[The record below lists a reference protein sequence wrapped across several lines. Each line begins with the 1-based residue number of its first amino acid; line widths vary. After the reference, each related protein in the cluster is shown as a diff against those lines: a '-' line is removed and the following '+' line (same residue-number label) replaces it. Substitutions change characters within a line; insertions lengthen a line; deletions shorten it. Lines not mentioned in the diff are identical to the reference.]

1 MSPLVALLTD
11 RLRHGFA
18 LDANCLP
25 SRLRH
30 GSSLRR
36 WPQQSHR
43 LQPPNDRSLIFFLFK
58 RLDDRDRLSPLGQ
71 PHLFALLHRFHRRGE
86 VLVALSQSHVHPE
99 LSSIVVISLVMI
111 SLHNL
116 LSSIGASNSEPW
128 SRDEVARPVSTPPL
142 YASIRTI

>member
-1 MSPLVALLTD
+1 MVNYQVRQSTATESLSAYLF
-11 RLRHGFA
+11 RLPRA
-18 LDANCLP
+18 
-25 SRLRH
+25 SR
-30 GSSLRR
+30 
-36 WPQQSHR
+36 
-43 LQPPNDRSLIFFLFK
+43 
-58 RLDDRDRLSPLGQ
+58 
-71 PHLFALLHRFHRRGE
+71 LFALLHRFHRRGE

-99 LSSIVVISLVMI
+99 LFSIVVISLVMI